1 MAAFTDMLDLQ
12 MAVVDMIG
20 DEAIVEVMPRLVQ
33 LAEASFNRKIRA
45 REQITSASL
54 TFAISTATLPT
65 NVAEIIGLFDTSGR
79 EYIQQSLQTVQD
91 ATVFSFYALDAT
103 SIVAPGIEGAATLKY
118 YATLSTLT
126 ASMTTSNWLLQRY
139 PGVYL
144 YGVGLEAAKF
154 TKNLEAV
161 ASIGGLLKAEMDDLA
176 RDDAG
181 MRYARARV
189 RVEGVT
195 P

>member
-1 MAAFTDMLDLQ
+1 MTAFADMLDLQ
-12 MAVVDMIG
+12 VAVVDLIG
-20 DEAIVEVMPRLVQ
+20 DETIVEVMPRLVR

-45 REQITSASL
+45 REQITQATL
-54 TFAISTATLPT
+54 TFASGSATLPT
-65 NVAEIIGLFDTSGR
+65 SVAEIIGLFDSNGR
-79 EYIQQSLQTVQD
+79 EYLQTSLQTVQD
-91 ATVFSFYALDAT
+91 GTVFSFYALDAAD
-103 SIVAPGIEGAATLKY
+103 IVAPGIEGTATLQY

-154 TKNLEAV
+154 KKDIEA
-161 ASIGGLLKAEMDDLA
+161 AATIGALLKAEMDDLA

-181 MRYARARV
+181 IRYSRARV

>member
-1 MAAFTDMLDLQ
+1 MTAFADMLDLQ
-12 MAVVDMIG
+12 VAVVDLIG
-20 DEAIVEVMPRLVQ
+20 DETIVEVMPRLVR

-45 REQITSASL
+45 REQITQATL
-54 TFAISTATLPT
+54 TFASGSATLPT
-65 NVAEIIGLFDTSGR
+65 AVAEIIGLFDSNGR
-79 EYIQQSLQTVQD
+79 EYLQTSLQTVQD
-91 ATVFSFYALDAT
+91 GTVFSFYALDAAN
-103 SIVAPGIEGAATLKY
+103 IVAPGIEGTATLQY

-154 TKNLEAV
+154 KKDIEA
-161 ASIGGLLKAEMDDLA
+161 ATTIGALLKAEMDDLA

-181 MRYARARV
+181 IRYSRARI